1 MFGFLVSFYY
11 TAFYEPL
18 LNALVFLINVL
29 PTHDIGIAVIILTII
44 VKFIIFP
51 FQHRSVIAQR
61 KMKSLQPELE
71 EIKEKYKKDGQEQAK
86 KTMEL
91 YKRHGVNPFS
101 GFVTILIQLPVFIAL
116 YKIFMVGTG
125 FDLSRLYSFIAAPT
139 DINIKFLGLIDM
151 TKVSYLLAVT
161 AGITQFFQM
170 KLAIPPIKKAAKAGK
185 SFKDDLARSMSV
197 QAKYIMPA
205 FIFFIALK
213 FSSAMALYWTT
224 MNIFA
229 IVHESVVK
237 KKAEKIVDNK
247 GQNNGKATGNNQIA
261 DRKSSSED
269 VH

>member
-1 MFGFLVSFYY
+1 MFGFLVSIYN

-51 FQHRSVIAQR
+51 FQHRSVMAQR
-61 KMKSLQPELE
+61 KIRSLEPELKA
-71 EIKEKYKKDGQEQAK
+71 IKEKYKKDNQEQAK
-86 KTMEL
+86 KMMEL
-91 YKRHGVNPFS
+91 YRAHGVNPFS
-101 GFVTILIQLPVFIAL
+101 GFMVLLVQLPVFIAL
-116 YKIFMVGTG
+116 YKIFMVGAD
-125 FDLSRLYSFIAAPT
+125 FDLSRIYSFISTPT
-139 DINIKFLGLIDM
+139 DINVKFLGLIDM
-151 TKVSYLLAVT
+151 TKVNYILAAT

-170 KLAIPPIKKAAKAGK
+170 KLAIPPIKKAGKMGK
-185 SFKDDLARSMSV
+185 SFKDDLVKSMSV

-205 FIFFIALK
+205 FVFFIALK

-237 KKAEKIVDNK
+237 RKAEKIVDNK
-247 GQNNGKATGNNQIA
+247 GKNNGKANGNNQDI
-261 DRKSSSED
+261 DRESPPKN